1 MTSDPLPARSPHHF
15 RESYAGSRAPWEI
28 GRPQAAFLA
37 VGDRLTGRVLDSGCG
52 TGDLAIWMAARGAHV
67 TGVDFLEEPLELA
80 RRKAAARGLAVNFL
94 HMDARAI
101 GEIPERFDAVTDCGL
116 FHSFDDA
123 SRAAYVAALGRLLE
137 PGGRVFLL
145 CVSDA
150 EPGTHGPRRISAA
163 DLRHAFSRG
172 WEIESLEPARFEF
185 VTGIPG
191 LEFTPAGPHA
201 WFVVL
206 RRIQASAEAL
216 A

>member
-1 MTSDPLPARSPHHF
+1 MTSDPLPARSAHHF

-52 TGDLAIWMAARGAHV
+52 TGDLAIWMAAHGAHV

-116 FHSFDDA
+116 FHVFDDQG
-123 SRAAYVAALGRLLE
+123 RAEYVAALARLLV
-137 PGGRVFLL
+137 PTARLHLL
-145 CVSDA
+145 CLSDA
-150 EPGTHGPRRISAA
+150 EPGTQGPRRVSERE
-163 DLRHAFSRG
+163 LREAFSSG
-172 WEIESLEPARFEF
+172 WAIEAIETVRFE
-185 VTGIPG
+185 VVPG
-191 LEFTPAGPHA
+191 AMTPDFSPGGARA
-201 WFVVL
+201 WFATI
-206 RRIQASAEAL
+206 RRT
-216 A
+216 